1 MNVHSYKIGG
11 RKDGEG
17 HWKWIDGR
25 LIVNKYWGPGKL
37 KKKLTD
43 NHVPIHFVIV
53 MYGSSDDA

>member
-1 MNVHSYKIGG
+1 MSTVIKSEVVKMTRAIGNGLMVALSLTNIGG
-11 RKDGEG
+11 LVIK
-17 HWKWIDGR
+17 
-25 LIVNKYWGPGKL
+25 